1 MIQVTH
7 FTDKPRLGDR
17 LSHNVPLLSC
27 KFSNLQ
33 SKISE
38 KKGCVWLLFAGDG
51 CGGGGGVLRERS
63 RLHTLALNPE
73 VSG

>member
-1 MIQVTH
+1 MIKVTH
-7 FTDKPRLGDR
+7 FTDKPKLGDR

-38 KKGCVWLLFAGDG
+38 KKD
-51 CGGGGGVLRERS
+51 
-63 RLHTLALNPE
+63 
-73 VSG
+73 VSGFYLQEIVAAGVEGYFARDLDFILSSSKS